1 MDGGIKKIVLWVEQV
16 MQKINP
22 PHRYRPEGDATFGPE
37 EAHSLI
43 PRIPHPVS
51 QALGPT
57 KPPPKPPPRKG
68 VQGKGWLV
76 GCWAWAMVGWP
87 STSGRPPSATAG
99 GGPPLRG
106 MMALELDGSM
116 DRGKTY
122 LKVYLLKISISLF

>member
-57 KPPPKPPPRKG
+57 KPPPPNPPGRGSKG
-68 VQGKGWLV
+68 RVGWLV
-76 GCWAWAMVGWP
+76 VGL
-87 STSGRPPSATAG
+87 GRWLD
-99 GGPPLRG
+99 GPPPPGGLLRLRPEEAHPFG
-106 MMALELDGSM
+106 E
-116 DRGKTY
+116 
-122 LKVYLLKISISLF
+122 